1 MLREYQEKGT
11 VLAEQFD
18 GSKKMRDKYWI
29 LHETE
34 YDTDLDIN
42 IGELYYLTS
51 IRGNIKINVGDWIIQ
66 TASNSTFPYEVL
78 SNHEFKGLYK
88 GLGNAS

>member
-1 MLREYQEKGT
+1 MLREYQEKRT

-51 IRGNIKINVGDWIIQ
+51 IRGNIKINVGDWIIW
-66 TASNSTFPYEVL
+66 TDSNSTFPKEVL
-78 SNHEFKGLYK
+78 SNREFKELY
-88 GLGNAS
+88 GLGSAS